1 MLLAMSMLLDG
12 SSAPAPST
20 GLFPTAAPLTDLL
33 PTAAPLTGLLPT
45 AAPAAGLFPTAAP
58 ATGLLPDRQQTP
70 PHIRPLPLAGPKAI
84 SSPPRNL
91 QVGWAV

>member
-12 SSAPAPST
+12 SSMPVPST
-20 GLFPTAAPLTDLL
+20 GVF

-45 AAPAAGLFPTAAP
+45 AAPAAGLFPAAAP

-84 SSPPRNL
+84 SSPPGNL
-91 QVGWAV
+91 QVGWAVKF